1 MSKRKAIT
9 LETKY
14 EVIFKRYKGAK
25 ACDLMQEYDL
35 ASSTV
40 ATIMKNKEKILAE
53 YESNAAGSKRNQA
66 SSRIK
71 QPTYQDIDNAV
82 KEWQTISINKNVV
95 ISGPEIQNQ
104 ALKYASILN
113 HPEFKASNGWLQRFK
128 ERNQI
133 SFREISA
140 TFMHQAE
147 EFVDEPEQVIS
158 GAQAM
163 RGLDDFKKF
172 LVQSSQDRMPTLKLV
187 ASIEKTIVATAKP
200 LLQSKITSFFY

>member
-14 EVIFKRYKGAK
+14 EVISKRYKGAK

-71 QPTYQDIDNAV
+71 QPTYQDIDNV
-82 KEWQTISINKNVV
+82 KICQYSE
-95 ISGPEIQNQ
+95 PPRIQG
-104 ALKYASILN
+104 LERLASA
-113 HPEFKASNGWLQRFK
+113 FQRK
-128 ERNQI
+128 EPNFI
-133 SFREISA
+133 
-140 TFMHQAE
+140 
-147 EFVDEPEQVIS
+147 
-158 GAQAM
+158 
-163 RGLDDFKKF
+163 
-172 LVQSSQDRMPTLKLV
+172 
-187 ASIEKTIVATAKP
+187 
-200 LLQSKITSFFY
+200 

>member
-14 EVIFKRYKGAK
+14 EVIFKRHKGAK

-53 YESNAAGSKRNQA
+53 YESNAAGSERNQA

-82 KEWQTISINKNVV
+82 KEWFWQTISINKNVV

-133 SFREISA
+133 LFREISA
-140 TFMHQAE
+140 SFMYQAE
-147 EFVDEPEQVIS
+147 ESVDEPEQDIS
-158 GAQAM
+158 DAQAM
-163 RGLDDFKKF
+163 RGLDDFKK
-172 LVQSSQDRMPTLKLV
+172 DHMPTLKLV
-187 ASIEKTIVATAKP
+187 PSIKKTIATTAKP
-200 LLQSKITSFFY
+200 LLQSKITSYFY

>member
-14 EVIFKRYKGAK
+14 EVISKRYKGAK

-53 YESNAAGSKRNQA
+53 YESNAAGSERNQA

-82 KEWQTISINKNVV
+82 KEWFWQTISINKNVV

-147 EFVDEPEQVIS
+147 ESVDEPEQDIS
-158 GAQAM
+158 DAQAM
-163 RGLDDFKKF
+163 RGLDDFKK
-172 LVQSSQDRMPTLKLV
+172 DHMPTLKLV
-187 ASIEKTIVATAKP
+187 PSIKKTIATTAKP
-200 LLQSKITSFFY
+200 LLQSKITSYFY